1 MVKNSRK
8 TVKIA
13 KMTIGVPWYTNGHFC
28 YFDCSRHMSTKT
40 VPTVYQSSK
49 TCQKQSKDSQN
60 SKNYYCVPI
69 VTCLHRVHR
78 IHQVRVCV
86 RVRRMYTKPKIWVLA
101 VTSPIPAFFPRTHL
115 QTRISLTDFV
125 SQWVYAVFM
134 YYLPCQAEQVDN
146 AGIACF
152 AESWRCD
159 ATQRSTYRSNNSHT
173 RIWACALASA
183 LRHD

>member
-13 KMTIGVPWYTNGHFC
+13 KMTMVHQWSFLLFWLQSSHVYQDCTNSVPIIKN
-28 YFDCSRHMSTKT
+28 MSKNSQKT
-40 VPTVYQSSK
+40 VKTAKITILYQSSHVYTESTEYTK
-49 TCQKQSKDSQN
+49 SAFASASASAEC
-60 SKNYYCVPI
+60 
-69 VTCLHRVHR
+69 
-78 IHQVRVCV
+78 
-86 RVRRMYTKPKIWVLA
+86 TKPKIWVLA